1 MRLLFCCEFYYPS
14 VGGVQEVMRQLAE
27 RMVQRGHQVTVATS
41 RLANRT
47 SNNLNGVNIEE
58 FGVTGNAVRGMS
70 GEVHR
75 YRDFILHADVD
86 AILIKAAQQWT
97 FDALWPIVDEIRTRK
112 VFIPCGFSGLYQ
124 PAYADYFRQLPDILR
139 SFDHLIFYASNY
151 RDIDFTRN
159 HGMDH
164 FTIIPNGA
172 SEVEFETTRDRF
184 FRERH
189 NISSESF
196 VFMTVGSLTGMKGH
210 LELAK
215 AFLRLNVDA
224 RPAVLILNGNN
235 VQITAV
241 VSSPEPVNGSAENAT
256 NMTAESPYQTSS
268 KNTYFP
274 FVSLNRR
281 LYRYFKIIWEALS
294 VRGWLGILDLTGVVV
309 QRRVPFMYHALERTF
324 LFRFLNP
331 LQYLVM
337 KINNGPSPK
346 RVLLVDLPR
355 HELIQAYKNADLF
368 VFASNVEYSPL
379 VLFEAAAAGL
389 PFLTVPVG
397 NAVEIADWTGCGVI
411 CPANVDSKG
420 YTRVDPGVFAKHMR
434 EAMESPYL
442 LQELGQRGHER
453 WKEKYSWSKI
463 VVDYEKVLAGS
474 VSDK

>member
-14 VGGVQEVMRQLAE
+14 IGGVQEVMRQLAE

-58 FGVTGNAVRGMS
+58 FGVTGNAVRGMT
-70 GEVHR
+70 GEVDR

-97 FDALWPIVDEIRTRK
+97 FDALWPIADEIRTRK

-124 PAYADYFRQLPDILR
+124 PAYGDYFRQLPDILR
-139 SFDHLIFYASNY
+139 SFDHLIFYASKY
-151 RDIDFTRN
+151 RDIDFARN

-172 SEVEFETTRDRF
+172 SEVEFETARDRF

-189 NISSESF
+189 NIPGESF
-196 VFMTVGSLTGMKGH
+196 VFLTVGSLTGMKGH

-235 VQITAV
+235 AQITAV

-256 NMTAESPYQTSS
+256 NMAAESPDQTSS
-268 KNTYFP
+268 KNILFR

-281 LYRYFKIIWEALS
+281 LYRYLKIIWEALS
-294 VRGWLGILDLTGVVV
+294 ARGWLGILELTGVVV
-309 QRRVPFMYHALERTF
+309 QRRVPFMYHTLERTL

-331 LQYLVM
+331 LQHLVM
-337 KINNGPSPK
+337 KINNGPSLK

-379 VLFEAAAAGL
+379 VLFESAAAGL

-397 NAVEIADWTGCGVI
+397 NAVEIADWTGCGVV
-411 CPANVDSKG
+411 CPANVDSRG
-420 YTRVDPGVFAKHMR
+420 YTRVDPGVLAKHMR
-434 EAMESPYL
+434 EAMNSPHL
-442 LQELGQRGHER
+442 LRELGQKGHER
-453 WKEKYSWSKI
+453 WKEKYAWSKI

-474 VSDK
+474 AIE